1 MQRQGK
7 LPVHRHFVN
16 RGTLCRVDDVLRNT
30 LFQRFLNHR
39 RIVRVKEHVALAL
52 VQVGLMLGAG
62 GLLDTVRVIQQHA
75 KVADAPDAGFRTDGR
90 LTGLNARVAEDAL
103 L

>member
-16 RGTLCRVDDVLRNT
+16 RGTLCRVNDVLRNT

-39 RIVRVKEHVALAL
+39 RIVRIKEHVALTL
-52 VQVGLMLGAG
+52 VQVGLMLGARC
-62 GLLDTVRVIQQHA
+62 LLDTVRIVQQHA
-75 KVADAPDAGFRTDGR
+75 EIADAPDAGFRADGR
-90 LTGLNARVAEDAL
+90 LAGFNARIAEDAFF
-103 L
+103 

>member
-52 VQVGLMLGAG
+52 VQIGFMLGAG
-62 GLLDTVRVIQQHA
+62 RLFNAVRVIQQHA
-75 KVADAPDAGFRTDGR
+75 EIADAPNAGFRADGR
-90 LTGLNARVAEDAL
+90 LAGLNARVAEDAFL
-103 L
+103 